1 MLQVLQR
8 SQEALLDGA
17 QGGPGEPGQGTGGLA
32 HLLLHT
38 YQERLIQNRL
48 QEEQD
53 KEDGALEEEE
63 DEDDYGETEET
74 MMSKKLFLFFIFLHL
89 VLFRSLFTLQVMQS
103 SRSNGS
109 LPQRRRRSS
118 GRSSSVRCTSVS

>member
-8 SQEALLDGA
+8 SQEAMLDGA

-32 HLLLHT
+32 NLLLNS

-48 QEEQD
+48 QEEQE

-63 DEDDYGETEET
+63 EEDDDYGQSEFGLK
-74 MMSKKLFLFFIFLHL
+74 KKLHTE
-89 VLFRSLFTLQVMQS
+89 VK
-103 SRSNGS
+103 
-109 LPQRRRRSS
+109 QRRKFRLFSFLLLFPPS
-118 GRSSSVRCTSVS
+118 FLILLCVSCCR